1 MSGIK
6 TANQESE
13 KNAYKGNIIRSQKM
27 ETAQLKIDVRKIYVK
42 FQYVWF
48 NKGNAR
54 RTQNQ
59 ISNFANVISKS

>member
-6 TANQESE
+6 AANQESE

-27 ETAQLKIDVRKIYVK
+27 ETAQLKIDVRKIHAK
-42 FQYVWF
+42 FYVWF
-48 NKGNAR
+48 SKGNTR